1 MKNKI
6 IADMFDEMASM
17 LSIDETASSRFEVNA
32 YKKAALTLATLQEPI
47 EEVYANG
54 GIEALMGLPG
64 VGKGLAGKIEEFLK
78 TGRIEKYDLLKKKY
92 PIDFKSLTLI
102 EGLGPKKIVALYR
115 ALGVKDLESLKKAIE
130 SHKIRSLPG
139 FGEKSEDV
147 LRKGM
152 ELLST
157 SKGRMLLGDAL
168 PVAESIVKKLLESG
182 MVEKAMIAGSTRR
195 MRETVGDLDILAI
208 SKRGKEVMDFF
219 SSIDDVESIIVKG
232 DTKTT
237 VWLNIGL
244 SCDLRVIKP
253 ESFGAALQYFTGNK
267 EHNIKV
273 RKIAIKKGYKLNEY
287 GIFDK
292 RGKILPFTGEESI
305 YKKLDMQYMPPEMR
319 EDRGEVELS
328 LEHKIPKLIELSD
341 IRGDLH
347 THTKET
353 DGANTIEEMADA
365 AMALKREY
373 FATTNHTKSLRIARG
388 MNENQFREFFKHVD
402 KLNDALQGRIKILKG
417 AEMDILKDGSLDLD
431 ESLLKEMD
439 CVLGAVHSAFN
450 MNEEEMTNRI
460 IKALDSGRIHI
471 LAHPTGRVINGREAY
486 PLNLEK
492 VLEAAERNNVIME
505 INAFPNRLDLS
516 DTNIMLASKYKV
528 LFSIGTDAHRTSHMQ
543 FMRYGV
549 GTARRGW
556 LQKKRIVNAL
566 PLTDLQKLF
575 SR

>member
-328 LEHKIPKLIELSD
+328 LEHKIPKLIGLSD

-566 PLTDLQKLF
+566 PLTDLQKLL